1 MGGEFMKTALDVFNK
16 VSEHLLAQNEQA
28 LDGNWE
34 CVYRSD
40 TGLKCAVG
48 CLIDDE
54 FYSEDL
60 EYSSLS
66 STGPVA
72 NALEKSGVV
81 LTREI
86 LDLLQRLQKL
96 HDYKNPESWEEELK
110 NLKLA
115 FFRGV
120 NYEHSTRRI

>member
-81 LTREI
+81 MTREI

-120 NYEHSTRRI
+120 KYENSIRCI

>member
-1 MGGEFMKTALDVFNK
+1 MGGKLMKTALDVFNK
-16 VSEHLLAQNEQA
+16 VSEHLLTQNEQA

-120 NYEHSTRRI
+120 NYGNSIRYI

>member
-1 MGGEFMKTALDVFNK
+1 METALEVFNK

-34 CVYRSD
+34 CVYRNE

-48 CLIDDE
+48 CLIKDE
-54 FYSEDL
+54 FYFENL
-60 EYSSLS
+60 EYTGLS
-66 STGPVA
+66 RTGPIA
-72 NALEKSGVV
+72 KALKKSGVV
-81 LTREI
+81 MTREM

-96 HDYKNPESWEEELK
+96 HDHKEPEAWKEELGK
-110 NLKLA
+110 LKLR

-120 NYEHSTRRI
+120 EYEHNIRYI

>member
-72 NALEKSGVV
+72 DALVKSGVV
-81 LTREI
+81 MTREI
-86 LDLLQRLQKL
+86 LDLLTRLQKL
-96 HDYKNPESWEEELK
+96 HDYKELESWEEELEK
-110 NLKLA
+110 LKRK
-115 FFRGV
+115 FFGGGV
-120 NYEHSTRRI
+120 

>member
-1 MGGEFMKTALDVFNK
+1 MKTTLDVFNK

-48 CLIDDE
+48 CLIEDE

-60 EYSSLS
+60 EYLSLTS
-66 STGPVA
+66 AGLVA
-72 NALEKSGVV
+72 KALQRSGVV
-81 LTREI
+81 TTNETLS
-86 LDLLQRLQKL
+86 LLQKLQKL
-96 HDYKNPESWEEELK
+96 HDRKEPEAWEEGLKKLKRKFFGGEL
-110 NLKLA
+110 
-115 FFRGV
+115 
-120 NYEHSTRRI
+120 